1 MDFTLWYPRG
11 EEGTR
16 PEGEVSV
23 AQFLYIDMYEDGMA
37 QRVEEANKELEAY
50 YAEQDAKK
58 EPVIPR
64 SLTEPP

>member
-11 EEGTR
+11 EEVTR

-23 AQFLYIDMYEDGMA
+23 AQFLYADIYEDGMA
-37 QRVEEANKELEAY
+37 QRVEEADEALKDY

-58 EPVIPR
+58 
-64 SLTEPP
+64 

>member
-16 PEGEVSV
+16 PEGEGSG
-23 AQFLYIDMYEDGMA
+23 AQFLYADIYEDGMA
-37 QRVEEANKELEAY
+37 QRVEEADEALKDY

-58 EPVIPR
+58 
-64 SLTEPP
+64 